1 MLKLLFQHVSDHIRF
16 GTIAREVS
24 PGPAGETSPV
34 LLWMHGAMASYSGD
48 SVASLVDHELR
59 TQDQNA
65 RLALLAFLRD
75 RIPAEVQS
83 AQDDLVA
90 RWMARGGEPAFW
102 QSSTARLLQAAI
114 ADAKD
119 AIASV
124 KHPPHGEMALGIL
137 YTVVLEFAARAHDD
151 PELRLRMGLR
161 GDFPR
166 KPRHGQ
172 AVPTTS
178 LRAIRS

>member
-1 MLKLLFQHVSDHIRF
+1 MWKELFQYVIHRYRY
-16 GTIAREVS
+16 GTIARQVGE
-24 PGPAGETSPV
+24 PRAGETSPV
-34 LLWMHGAMASYSGD
+34 LLWMHGAMSAYSGD

-59 TQDQNA
+59 TQSQDA

-75 RIPAEVQS
+75 RMPAEVQS

-102 QSSTARLLQAAI
+102 QSNTTHLLQAAI

-124 KHPPHGEMALGIL
+124 KHPPHGEMELGMVFTI
-137 YTVVLEFAARAHDD
+137 VLEFAVRAHDD
-151 PELRLRMGLR
+151 PELRLCMGLR

-166 KPRHGQ
+166 TPRSGL
-172 AVPTTS
+172 AVPTLS
-178 LRAIRS
+178 LRSVRS